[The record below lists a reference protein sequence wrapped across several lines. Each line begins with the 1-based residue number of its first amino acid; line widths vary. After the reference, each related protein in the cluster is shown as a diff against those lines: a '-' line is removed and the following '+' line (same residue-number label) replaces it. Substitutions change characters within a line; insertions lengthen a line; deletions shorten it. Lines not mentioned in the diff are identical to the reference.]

1 MTSPSPWSE
10 TPLALADNQ
19 PGVSLISYPIYSE
32 TVSRLVEDHRHCLNC
47 GKAISRKEHFCSAEC
62 EQAFMKNAQRERR
75 RNLIFLVA
83 IGMFISLIFL
93 LQLF

>member
-1 MTSPSPWSE
+1 M
-10 TPLALADNQ
+10 PLALADNQ
-19 PGVSLISYPIYSE
+19 PGVSLISYPIHSE

-75 RNLIFLVA
+75 RNLIFLIA